1 MVTVKELRKMLEE
14 VPDDVEVALCSDKCD
29 IYNNIWEVGTVLR
42 LTNLDVPGDDRV
54 ILVER

>member
-14 VPDDVEVALCSDKCD
+14 VPDDVEIALCSDKCD
-29 IYNNIWEVGTVLR
+29 IYNNIWEVGMVIR
-42 LTNLDVPGDDRV
+42 LSSLDMTDDRV